1 MHRFLVDTQLPPL
14 LSELLNERGFDS
26 KHTATDFPNGQFLT
40 DESILEIAT
49 EENRIVITKDKDFKN
64 NYLLQGAPPKVLF
77 IQLGNSSNS
86 ELLNYFRKNL
96 APIKSLLDDGHY
108 FITLGKDNIAAY

>member
-1 MHRFLVDTQLPPL
+1 MHCFLVDTQLPPL

-26 KHTATDFPNGQFLT
+26 KHTATDFPNGQFLG
-40 DESILEIAT
+40 DRSIMDIAI
-49 EENRIVITKDKDFKN
+49 EENRVVVTKDKDFKN

-77 IQLGNSSNS
+77 IQLGNSSNR

-96 APIKSLLDDGHY
+96 ARIESLLDDGHY